1 MDGQTDGHTDTR
13 VTQEL
18 IHALASVTLLVSIS
32 CHRRTRATRYI
43 TANVLRANKV
53 DVHCG
58 KLATGLN

>member
-43 TANVLRANKV
+43 TANVLQTNKV
-53 DVHCG
+53 DAQYD
-58 KLATGLN
+58 KIMNRLS